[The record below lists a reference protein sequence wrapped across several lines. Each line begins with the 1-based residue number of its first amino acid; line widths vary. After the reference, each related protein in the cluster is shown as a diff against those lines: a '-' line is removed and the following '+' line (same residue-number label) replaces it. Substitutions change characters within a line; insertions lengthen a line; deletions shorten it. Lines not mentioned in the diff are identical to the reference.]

1 MSLIILG
8 VVGNKNT
15 GKSTFIS
22 KCSKLLSNMGY
33 KVAII
38 KFSHSR
44 FTLDP
49 QNKDTLLFRD
59 SEAEKFIF
67 TSPYEQV
74 TYQKVQERKIGEEI
88 FLEGGKDVDIIFCE
102 SYPNN
107 LKNIPL
113 IFTISDY
120 EDYLKIKT
128 RYKDQK
134 PIFITGTLHK
144 ISKNSLDN
152 IPVLK
157 IDLINHQTEIIR
169 KILTIRALNSN
180 S

>member
-1 MSLIILG
+1 MNQIIIG

-22 KCSKLLSNMGY
+22 KCSKLLTQLGY

-44 FTLDP
+44 FTHDP

-59 SEAEKFIF
+59 SKAEKFIF

-74 TYQKVQERKIGEEI
+74 RYQKVQERKIGSEI
-88 FLEGGKDVDIIFCE
+88 FLEVGKDVDIVFCE

-107 LKNIPL
+107 QENIPL

-120 EDYLKIKT
+120 KDYLEIRK

-134 PIFITGTLHK
+134 PIFITGILHK

-157 IDLINHQTEIIR
+157 IDLINHQHEITK
-169 KILTIRALNSN
+169 KILTIRALNSDF
-180 S
+180 